1 MLVCALASAVC
12 ATPARR
18 SAATPG
24 APATLR
30 HAPAS
35 PQIAVQVA
43 VVSVPV
49 TVTDARGE
57 FVGGLTRDNFRLF
70 VDGTERPIEYF
81 AAEAE
86 PAKVLLLIETGPAVY
101 LLRRE
106 HTAAALLLLQGLG
119 GEDRAAI
126 ASYSQAPQ
134 LLLGF
139 TADKRQAA
147 AALGAVDYGFGMAQL
162 NFYDSLAAATDWAG
176 SRDGAGGGK
185 SAIVA
190 LTTGLDSSG
199 PGHWER
205 LESKLQQNNV
215 MVLPVALG
223 GELRDYKGNDK
234 AKRGT
239 SAATAAPDE
248 LSFAA
253 SDRALAAIAA
263 ETGGYAFFPRST
275 NEFEAAYRR
284 IAGLLRHEYNVGF
297 SAPERDARYHEI
309 RVEVLEPGRP
319 AGSGTGAPPRDT
331 KRKPKYTWN
340 ARRGFLAPSP

>member
-1 MLVCALASAVC
+1 M
-12 ATPARR
+12 
-18 SAATPG
+18 
-24 APATLR
+24 
-30 HAPAS
+30 
-35 PQIAVQVA
+35 QVD

-119 GEDRAAI
+119 GRRPRGDRQLQPGAA
-126 ASYSQAPQ
+126 AVTR
-134 LLLGF
+134 LHRG
-139 TADKRQAA
+139 QAA
-147 AALGAVDYGFGMAQL
+147 SGRRAGGRRLRLWHGATELLRQSGG
-162 NFYDSLAAATDWAG
+162 
-176 SRDGAGGGK
+176 RDGLGGIARRYGWRK
-185 SAIVA
+185 ERHRGS
-190 LTTGLDSSG
+190 LTTGLDSLRPRTLG
-199 PGHWER
+199 TLGEQAATEQRHGAARGAGRGVARLQRKRQGEARHER
-205 LESKLQQNNV
+205 RH
-215 MVLPVALG
+215 G
-223 GELRDYKGNDK
+223 GARRAELRGVGP
-234 AKRGT
+234 R
-239 SAATAAPDE
+239 AA
-248 LSFAA
+248 
-253 SDRALAAIAA
+253 AAIAA

-275 NEFEAAYRR
+275 AEFEAAYRR
-284 IAGLLRHEYNVGF
+284 IAGAHCGTFEYNVGF

-340 ARRGFLAPSP
+340 ARHRFLAPSP